1 MIEILLLI
9 YIPLGTY
16 LLNKWRTYLRNTASG
31 RSGLYII
38 VSILIGVAPFIY
50 TRSIAPDHSAL
61 LVILAGIA
69 LFWFAIV
76 GARNVST

>member
-1 MIEILLLI
+1 MIEIFLLI

-16 LLNKWRTYLRNTASG
+16 LLNKLRMYLRTTASG

-38 VSILIGVAPFIY
+38 VSIIMGAAPLVY

-61 LVILAGIA
+61 LVVLAGVA
-69 LFWFAIV
+69 LFWFAMV